1 MKAQTTIL
9 IVDDDEMIRHTLE
22 ALLDGDFQLYFASN
36 GIDAFAMSMQIRP
49 DLILLDVMM
58 PHMNGFEVCRRLRA
72 TPELAEV
79 PIIMITAL
87 DDREARL
94 QGLRDGADDF
104 ITKPFDSI
112 ELMARIQTITR
123 LNRYRSI
130 VEQRDQLQKI
140 HIELLDSYQKTV
152 EGWSTALDLRD
163 KETEGH
169 TLRVT
174 ETSVEFAKAI
184 GIKGDDL
191 NLIRM
196 GSLLHDVGKL
206 GVPDSIL
213 LKPAR
218 LTEEEWVV
226 MRMHPVYAHQW
237 LSPIPFLA
245 KAIDIPYC
253 HHEKWDGSGYPQGL
267 RGESIPLFARLF
279 AIVDVW
285 DALCSERPYRA
296 AMPEPEVLEYIK
308 QNAGIH
314 FDPALVDVF
323 INLITNKRTR

>member
-152 EGWSTALDLRD
+152 EGWSNALDLRD